1 MSLLDLLFKSYKSDP
16 LYKLEKI
23 CNYHFR
29 NRTYLKQA
37 FTHRSITSN
46 PRNNYERLEFLGDAV
61 IDIVISKELMKEF
74 PESDEGILTQKRS
87 ALVQKSFLSSMGKL
101 LTLLDFLII
110 DSTVD
115 LTQDKIAIKQ
125 AANLY
130 EALIGAMYLD
140 KGIEPAKKLILK
152 TIWTNRQEAWK
163 SVNHKGHLIE
173 LCHTKQL
180 SNPKFLI
187 SDVSGPDHQKLFEVH
202 VKIGENVYP
211 SGIGTNKKDAE
222 QNAAQN
228 AMSIL
233 ME

>member
-1 MSLLDLLFKSYKSDP
+1 MSLFDLLFKSSKSDP

-23 CNYHFR
+23 CGYHFR
-29 NRTYLKQA
+29 NRSYLKQA

-46 PRNNYERLEFLGDAV
+46 PRKNYERLEFLGDAV

-87 ALVQKSFLSSMGKL
+87 ALVQKSFLSSMGRL
-101 LTLLDFLII
+101 LNLLDFLII

-130 EALIGAMYLD
+130 EALIGAIYLD
-140 KGIEPAKKLILK
+140 KGIEPAKRIILK
-152 TIWTNRQEAWK
+152 TIWINRQEAWK

-173 LCHTKQL
+173 FCHTKQL
-180 SNPKFLI
+180 PNPKFLI
-187 SDVSGPDHQKLFEVH
+187 TDVSGPDHQKLFEVH

-211 SGIGTNKKDAE
+211 SGIGSNKKAAE

-228 AMSIL
+228 AIDIL
-233 ME
+233 MD

>member
-23 CNYHFR
+23 CDYHFR

-140 KGIEPAKKLILK
+140 KGIEPARKLILK

>member
-23 CNYHFR
+23 CDYHFR

-115 LTQDKIAIKQ
+115 LTQDIIAIKQ

>member
-1 MSLLDLLFKSYKSDP
+1 MSLFDLLFKSYRSDP

-23 CNYHFR
+23 CGYYFR
-29 NRTYLKQA
+29 NRSYLKQA

-61 IDIVISKELMKEF
+61 IDIVISKELMQEF

-101 LTLLDFLII
+101 LTLIDFIII

-115 LTQDKIAIKQ
+115 LTQDKIVVKQ
-125 AANLY
+125 SANLY
-130 EALIGAMYLD
+130 EALIGAIYLD
-140 KGIEPAKKLILK
+140 KGIEPAKKIILK

-173 LCHTKQL
+173 FCHTKQL

-202 VKIGENVYP
+202 VKIGANIYP

-228 AMSIL
+228 AMDIL

>member
-1 MSLLDLLFKSYKSDP
+1 MSLFELLFKSHKSDP
-16 LYKLEKI
+16 LNKLEKI
-23 CNYHFR
+23 CGYHFR
-29 NRTYLKQA
+29 NRSYLKQA

-46 PRNNYERLEFLGDAV
+46 PRENYERLEFLGDAV
-61 IDIVISKELMKEF
+61 IDIVVSKELMKEF

-115 LTQDKIAIKQ
+115 LTEDKVAIKQ

-130 EALIGAMYLD
+130 EALIGAIYLD
-140 KGIEPAKKLILK
+140 KGIEPAKRIILR

-173 LCHTKQL
+173 LCHIKQL
-180 SNPKFLI
+180 DNPKFLI

-202 VKIGENVYP
+202 VKIGENNYP

-228 AMSIL
+228 AMDIL
-233 ME
+233 TE